1 MRPNRNKKPKRYQ
14 ILRLGDIEK
23 AKVDEFNNQL
33 NKWEHGKT
41 TLEKQI
47 QSFEAKVKHNQ
58 ATIDLK
64 VEAMMDGKVK
74 DVECKAIQ
82 AEYNKA
88 MKTRDNLAKELKSL
102 RDLLIDHA
110 STKPNKY
117 SGYRDNQEDDLEL
130 YNSKLNQ
137 SLLLLVCNQLKVWVQ
152 LR

>member
-1 MRPNRNKKPKRYQ
+1 MSFDYVPITKDLLNCIQGAYKRSNEAKQKKKQEILDAEKKR
-14 ILRLGDIEK
+14 LDDIEK

-47 QSFEAKVKHNQ
+47 KWFKAKVKHNQ
-58 ATIDLK
+58 VTIDLK
-64 VEAMMDGKVK
+64 VEAMMDGKVN
-74 DVECKAIQ
+74 VECKAIQ

-110 STKPNKY
+110 STKPKKL
-117 SGYRDNQEDDLEL
+117 SG
-130 YNSKLNQ
+130 
-137 SLLLLVCNQLKVWVQ
+137 
-152 LR
+152 

>member
-1 MRPNRNKKPKRYQ
+1 M
-14 ILRLGDIEK
+14 
-23 AKVDEFNNQL
+23 

-47 QSFEAKVKHNQ
+47 KWFETKVKHNQ

-88 MKTRDNLAKELKSL
+88 MKTRDNLAKELKVSE
-102 RDLLIDHA
+102 
-110 STKPNKY
+110 TY
-117 SGYRDNQEDDLEL
+117 
-130 YNSKLNQ
+130 
-137 SLLLLVCNQLKVWVQ
+137 
-152 LR
+152 

>member
-1 MRPNRNKKPKRYQ
+1 MQ
-14 ILRLGDIEK
+14 
-23 AKVDEFNNQL
+23 
-33 NKWEHGKT
+33 
-41 TLEKQI
+41 
-47 QSFEAKVKHNQ
+47 
-58 ATIDLK
+58 
-64 VEAMMDGKVK
+64 
-74 DVECKAIQ
+74 AIQ

-137 SLLLLVCNQLKVWVQ
+137 SLSLLVCNQLKVWVQ

>member
-1 MRPNRNKKPKRYQ
+1 MSFDYVPITKDLLIAFKEPIKDLMRPYRNKKPKRYQ

-33 NKWEHGKT
+33 NNWEHGKT

-64 VEAMMDGKVK
+64 VEAMIDGKVK
-74 DVECKAIQ
+74 DV
-82 AEYNKA
+82 
-88 MKTRDNLAKELKSL
+88 AKELKSL

-110 STKPNKY
+110 STKPKKF
-117 SGYRDNQEDDLEL
+117 SGQR
-130 YNSKLNQ
+130 
-137 SLLLLVCNQLKVWVQ
+137 
-152 LR
+152 